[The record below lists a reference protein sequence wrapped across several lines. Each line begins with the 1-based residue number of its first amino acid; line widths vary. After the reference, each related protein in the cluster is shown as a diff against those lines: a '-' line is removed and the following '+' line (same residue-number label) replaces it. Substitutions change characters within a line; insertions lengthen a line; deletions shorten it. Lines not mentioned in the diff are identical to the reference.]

1 MQRCRCPKCN
11 LQQLNSVFS
20 PKPDVSGTPC
30 HHLIALFSSLRIIF
44 SKYSELYSMKTK
56 ANVVCQFSQILIL
69 EYRHKGK
76 LLPSAFWLPQASL
89 PRRPVKQFGVTQAN
103 MASQRGL
110 LFSGHQNNLSWVISA
125 PNIGVM
131 YCICVCWQILIGA

>member
-30 HHLIALFSSLRIIF
+30 HHLITLFSSLSIIF
-44 SKYSELYSMKTK
+44 SEYSNLKKT
-56 ANVVCQFSQILIL
+56 NVVYQFSQILKL

-76 LLPSAFWLPQASL
+76 LLPSASWLPLASL
-89 PRRPVKQFGVTQAN
+89 PRRPVKQFGVTQAA

-110 LFSGHQNNLSWVISA
+110 LFSFSQYYLGWVMSA
-125 PNIGVM
+125 IIRDSVLGN
-131 YCICVCWQILIGA
+131 